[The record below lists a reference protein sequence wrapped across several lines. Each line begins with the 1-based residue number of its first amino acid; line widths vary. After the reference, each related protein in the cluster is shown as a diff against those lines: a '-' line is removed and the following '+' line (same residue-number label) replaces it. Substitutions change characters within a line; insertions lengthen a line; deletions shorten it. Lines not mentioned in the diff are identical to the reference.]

1 MKRCILALSVL
12 LVSMLSFSGS
22 AQTFGPAESTY
33 RVFFQVTEGNM
44 RFTGCVNLGGTCFS
58 PEESV
63 VQDCFVNDQ
72 WIPCGWE

>member
-1 MKRCILALSVL
+1 MKRFILILSVL
-12 LVSMLSFSGS
+12 VVSIFSFSGS
-22 AQTFGPAESTY
+22 AQTLDPAESTY
-33 RVFFQVTEGNM
+33 RVFFQVTEGNI

-63 VQDCFVNDQ
+63 VQDCFVGGQ